1 MNVKKPIK
9 IKNFISEQDSKIFID
24 YMDNNEAW
32 FESWADGTIFNMYTG
47 KDNLYNFGTD
57 FNDQKYD
64 SVRNLIIK
72 YGEKI
77 EKSIQENFP
86 VDYPVYLTQFWM
98 TKRKPGTFGRFHNDS
113 DSGKNNQIKFSGI
126 IYLNTLEIGGE
137 LSFPKLNYTYSPR
150 QGDII
155 LFESADP
162 DFLHG
167 VYPCKENRYVLPI
180 WVTDQKEY
188 ALVK

>member
-1 MNVKKPIK
+1 MKKPIK

-98 TKRKPGTFGRFHNDS
+98 TKRKPGTFGRFNNDS
-113 DSGKNNQIKFSGI
+113 DYGKNNKIKFSGI
-126 IYLNTLEIGGE
+126 IYLKTL
-137 LSFPKLNYTYSPR
+137 
-150 QGDII
+150 
-155 LFESADP
+155 
-162 DFLHG
+162 
-167 VYPCKENRYVLPI
+167 
-180 WVTDQKEY
+180 
-188 ALVK
+188 